1 MQQQRRATAIAT
13 SQLRAELSSLRTDV
27 GDAKAAILRPQAHS
41 PSFIFGCVNIFSN
54 CKYVRGAPAT
64 FHNQS

>member
-41 PSFIFGCVNIFSN
+41 SAGGGL
-54 CKYVRGAPAT
+54 GAPPAR
-64 FHNQS
+64 SPPRPE